1 MLRNAITAIATTM
14 LLAGAA
20 IAQQP
25 PAAAPPP
32 PDFSKVEIKTTDLGD
47 NIYMLEGQ
55 GGNITVA
62 VAKDGIIMVDS
73 EYAPLHDKIKAAIS
87 TVSNQPIKYLI
98 NTHFHGDHTGGN
110 APFAKDGVTVV
121 AEINVK
127 NRLAAGTTN
136 GLTGAKTPPAP
147 PDALPSKTYTK
158 TLQIRLLG
166 RVADLRHI
174 DNAHTDGDTYVWF
187 KTANVLSTGDTFTNG
202 RYPNIDFANGG
213 NIKGMI
219 AATDVYLKLTN
230 AKTRIVPGHGPLA
243 DKAALTEYRTML
255 VTARDRMAKLV
266 KEGKSEDDVVA
277 AKPFAD
283 LDAKWAPTELA
294 ARILSASS
302 GIRLRTRKKPGRRA
316 CMKDLVAIAEKI
328 AARLIERRQTIAV
341 AESSTGGLISAA
353 LLAVPGA
360 SAYFLGGAVVYT
372 RDARRILME
381 IPDDAMKGIRSA
393 SEPYAKLL
401 ASQIRRRFSTD
412 WGLSETGATGPT
424 GNRYGDA
431 AGHSCMAVA
440 GTRSTAM
447 TLETGSADRLANM
460 HVFASTALNFLLQ
473 NLAR

>member
-1 MLRNAITAIATTM
+1 MLRIGIMAVATTL

-25 PAAAPPP
+25 PAATPPPP

-62 VAKDGIIMVDS
+62 VAKDGIIMVDG

-110 APFAKDGVTVV
+110 APFAKDGVTIVSQ
-121 AEINVK
+121 INVK

-136 GLTGAKTPPAP
+136 GLTGAKTPPAA

-158 TLQIRLLG
+158 THQIRLRG
-166 RVADLRHI
+166 RAADLKHI
-174 DNAHTDGDTYVWF
+174 ENAHTDGDTYVWF

-219 AATDVYLKLTN
+219 AAADTYLKLTN
-230 AKTRIVPGHGPLA
+230 AKSRIVPGHGPLA
-243 DKAALTEYRTML
+243 DKAALMEYRTML

-266 KEGKSEDDVVA
+266 KEGKSEDDAVA

-294 ARILSASS
+294 ARNFVRVVWHSLADKKD
-302 GIRLRTRKKPGRRA
+302 TRK
-316 CMKDLVAIAEKI
+316 
-328 AARLIERRQTIAV
+328 
-341 AESSTGGLISAA
+341 
-353 LLAVPGA
+353 GA
-360 SAYFLGGAVVYT
+360 
-372 RDARRILME
+372 
-381 IPDDAMKGIRSA
+381 
-393 SEPYAKLL
+393 
-401 ASQIRRRFSTD
+401 
-412 WGLSETGATGPT
+412 
-424 GNRYGDA
+424 
-431 AGHSCMAVA
+431 
-440 GTRSTAM
+440 
-447 TLETGSADRLANM
+447 
-460 HVFASTALNFLLQ
+460 
-473 NLAR
+473 